1 MSKIDQ
7 AQHFTHPCHFL
18 DFLTE
23 NEILPFESTTGQV
36 LYQNAGKTTKKGA
49 ELELNAQLNSNFV
62 IDYSLTMGGYKF
74 ENFSNGEIDY
84 SKNNIA
90 GIPNSFHHNDLNPL
104 ETPIVFLLS

>member
-1 MSKIDQ
+1 M
-7 AQHFTHPCHFL
+7 
-18 DFLTE
+18 TE

-62 IDYSLTMGGYKF
+62 IDYSLTVGGYKF

-90 GIPNSFHHNDLNPL
+90 GIPNSFHKLSLNYTNDKGMNLV
-104 ETPIVFLLS
+104 ISWKRVG